1 MAVPLRR
8 RAGGGPHIEPQYR
21 QYPQL
26 TKKQKFESELIS
38 GAMWFWILWHLWHD
52 PDAVFVSSRV
62 KTTLMV
68 CEWKL
73 LIPGGTRVADSGI
86 CGLNAAVLVQGHFPW
101 PDASQWTDEELG
113 IPLDDEE

>member
-1 MAVPLRR
+1 MACLSLNVNIPFRS

-52 PDAVFVSSRV
+52 PDAVLVSSCV
-62 KTTLMV
+62 V
-68 CEWKL
+68 NC
-73 LIPGGTRVADSGI
+73 
-86 CGLNAAVLVQGHFPW
+86 VQHDFH
-101 PDASQWTDEELG
+101 
-113 IPLDDEE
+113 